1 MNPEEKLSSIA
12 GFKIFGILFLIVGF
26 PLTIIGG
33 NLLGMFFLYPLGN
46 VVPEEQYIAFFEEEF
61 TVLVA
66 LLGFGIFFLIIGLI
80 FLMVGIAEDYN
91 LRIQIKPSKNRESS
105 KKNYTIIKEEIG
117 MNEQEIEKLMRKNI
131 LREK

>member
-12 GFKIFGILFLIVGF
+12 GCKIFGMLFLIVGF

-46 VVPEEQYIAFFEEEF
+46 VPEDQLIEIFEEEF
-61 TVLVA
+61 TVIVA
-66 LLGFGIFFLIIGLI
+66 LLGLGIIFLIIGLV
-80 FLMVGIAEDYN
+80 FLAIGIAEDYN
-91 LRIQIKPSKNRESS
+91 LRILTKPSKYGESN

>member
-12 GFKIFGILFLIVGF
+12 GCKIFGILFLIIGF

-46 VVPEEQYIAFFEEEF
+46 IIPEEQYIAFFEEEF

-66 LLGFGIFFLIIGLI
+66 LFGFGIFFLIIGFI
-80 FLMVGIAEDYN
+80 FVIVGIAEDYN
-91 LRIQIKPSKNRESS
+91 LRIQTRSSKNRESR
-105 KKNYTIIKEEIG
+105 KKNYMIIK
-117 MNEQEIEKLMRKNI
+117 
-131 LREK
+131 